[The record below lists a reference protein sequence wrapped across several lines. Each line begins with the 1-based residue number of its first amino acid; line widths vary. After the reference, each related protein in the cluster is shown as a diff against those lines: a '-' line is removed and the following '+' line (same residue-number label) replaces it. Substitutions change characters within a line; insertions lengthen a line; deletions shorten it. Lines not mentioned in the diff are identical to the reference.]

1 MKHDLILFNG
11 TIINENNSFKGYVV
25 IDGDTITD
33 VAEGTPGKDLI
44 ADATEAIDV
53 KGAYILPGAIDDQV
67 HFRDPGLTHKG
78 DIFTESRAAAAG
90 GVTSFMDMPNTKPP
104 TVSVADVE
112 WKLAHAANQS
122 AVNYSFFI
130 GATNDNLDE
139 LLKCDYS
146 RVPGVKLFLGSSTGN
161 MLVDNEEALDR
172 IFSEVPAIIAIH
184 SEDETTIREN
194 RDKIASEYNGD
205 VPVSLHPII
214 RSREA
219 CIISTR
225 RAIDRARK
233 YGSRL
238 HVLHVST
245 AEEVEMFSTEP
256 LAEKRITS
264 EVCAHHLWFSDADY
278 DTLGTRVKMNPAIKT
293 DADRDALRKGLREG
307 RLDIV
312 ATDHA
317 PHLLSEKEGNAL
329 TAASGA
335 PMVQFSLPVM
345 LELADRGVFTHEL
358 VVDKMCHAPAELYGI
373 DRRGYLRNG
382 YYADITVVTPDTPY
396 EVTDKMALSRCGW
409 TPLDGTTLHNRVVMT
424 IVNGK
429 KVYSHGN
436 ISPDAKGS
444 ELRFNRKPNNQTGTA
459 H

>member
-1 MKHDLILFNG
+1 MEHDLLIFNG
-11 TIINENNSFKGYVV
+11 TVINEGRSYSGFII
-25 IDGDTITD
+25 IDGEMITA
-33 VAEGTPGKDLI
+33 VSEGTPPAGMLDNVK
-44 ADATEAIDV
+44 AAIDAE
-53 KGAYILPGAIDDQV
+53 GAYLLPGVIDDQV

-78 DIFTESRAAAAG
+78 DIATESQAAAAG

-104 TVSVADVE
+104 TVTMAGVE
-112 WKLAHAANQS
+112 AKLARASECS

-130 GATNDNLDE
+130 GATNDNIDE
-139 LLKCDYS
+139 LLACDYT

-161 MLVDNEEALDR
+161 MLVDNETALDH
-172 IFSEVPAIIAIH
+172 IFAKVPALIAIH
-184 SEDETTIREN
+184 SEDEFTINANKEKFKAIYG
-194 RDKIASEYNGD
+194 DD
-205 VPVSLHPII
+205 VPVECHPDI

-225 RAIDRARK
+225 RAIERATRFN
-233 YGSRL
+233 SRL

-256 LAEKRITS
+256 LGRKRITA
-264 EVCAHHLWFSDADY
+264 EVCAHHLWFSDTDY
-278 DTLGTRVKMNPAIKT
+278 STIGTRVKMNPAVKT
-293 DADRDALRKGLREG
+293 ARDRDALRKGLRDG

-345 LELADRGVFTHEL
+345 LELADRGIFTREL

-373 DRRGYLRNG
+373 DRRGYLRPG
-382 YYADITVVTPDTPY
+382 YYADIAIVRPDSPY
-396 EVTDKMALSRCGW
+396 EVTDSMALSRCGW
-409 TPLDGTTLHNRVVMT
+409 TPLDGTILHNRVITT

-429 KVYSHGN
+429 EVYSNGDIDPTVRGH
-436 ISPDAKGS
+436 
-444 ELRFNRKPNNQTGTA
+444 ELKYNRITK
-459 H
+459 

>member
-1 MKHDLILFNG
+1 MYSTMKHDLILFNG
-11 TIINENNSFKGYVV
+11 TIINEGRSFKGYIV
-25 IDGDTITD
+25 IDGELITD
-33 VAEGTPGKDLI
+33 VTEGYPEKSLI
-44 ADATEAIDV
+44 DRATNAIDV

-78 DIFTESRAAAAG
+78 DIYTESRAAAAG

-104 TVSVADVE
+104 TVSASGVE

-161 MLVDNEEALDR
+161 MLVDNEETLNR
-172 IFSEVPAIIAIH
+172 IFRDVPAIIAIH
-184 SEDETTIREN
+184 SEDEATIREN
-194 RDKIASEYNGD
+194 RDKIANEYNGE
-205 VPVSLHPII
+205 VPVRLHPAI

-256 LAEKRITS
+256 LEKKLITA

-278 DTLGTRVKMNPAIKT
+278 DTLGTRVKMNPSVKT
-293 DADRDALRKGLREG
+293 AADRDALRQGLHDG
-307 RLDIV
+307 HLDIV

-345 LELADRGVFTHEL
+345 LELADRGIFTREL
-358 VVDKMCHAPAELYGI
+358 VIDKMCHAPAKLYAI
-373 DRRGYLRNG
+373 DRRGYLRKG
-382 YYADITVVTPDTPY
+382 YYADVTVVEPDTQY
-396 EVTDKMALSRCGW
+396 EVTDSMALSRCGW
-409 TPLDGTTLHNRVVMT
+409 TPLAGAILHNRVVMT
-424 IVNGK
+424 FVNGK
-429 KVYSHGN
+429 KVYFHGT
-436 ISPDAKGS
+436 IAPDATGH
-444 ELRFNRKPNNQTGTA
+444 ELKFNRKPNI
-459 H
+459 

>member
-1 MKHDLILFNG
+1 MKHDIILFNG
-11 TIINENNSFKGYVV
+11 IIINEKRSFRGYVAV
-25 IDGDTITD
+25 DGDRITEVGEGD
-33 VAEGTPGKDLI
+33 PAEAML
-44 ADATEAIDV
+44 DATRRIDAE
-53 KGAYILPGAIDDQV
+53 GAYIIPGVIDDQV

-104 TVSVADVE
+104 TVTVADAE
-112 WKLAHAANQS
+112 WKLNHAAAQS

-130 GATNDNLDE
+130 GATNDNIDE

-161 MLVDNEEALDR
+161 MLVDNETALNR

-184 SEDETTIREN
+184 SEDEATIKAN
-194 RDKIASEYNGD
+194 RQRLTDELGEDI
-205 VPVSLHPII
+205 PVKFHPEI

-219 CIISTR
+219 CVISTR
-225 RAIDRARK
+225 RAIDRAK
-233 YGSRL
+233 KFGSRL

-245 AEEVEMFSTEP
+245 AEEVEMFSAEP
-256 LAEKRITS
+256 LDKKLITS

-278 DTLGTRVKMNPAIKT
+278 ETLGTRVKMNPAVKT
-293 DADRDALRKGLREG
+293 DADRDALRKGLRDG

-345 LELADRGVFTHEL
+345 LELADRGVFTREM
-358 VVDKMCHAPAELYGI
+358 VIEKMCHAPADLYSI
-373 DRRGYLRNG
+373 DRRGYLREG
-382 YYADITVVTPDTPY
+382 YYADIAIVKPDSPY
-396 EVTDKMALSRCGW
+396 KVTDDMALSRCGW
-409 TPLDGTTLHNRVVMT
+409 TPLDGTTLHNRVIMT
-424 IVNGK
+424 LVNGRE
-429 KVYSHGN
+429 VYSNGAVN
-436 ISPDAKGS
+436 PDVRGK
-444 ELRFNRKPNNQTGTA
+444 ELAYNRKN
-459 H
+459 

>member
-1 MKHDLILFNG
+1 MEHDLLIFNG
-11 TIINENNSFKGYVV
+11 TIINEGRSYSGFIIV
-25 IDGDTITD
+25 DGEMITA
-33 VAEGTPGKDLI
+33 VSEGTPPAGMLDNVK
-44 ADATEAIDV
+44 AAIDAE
-53 KGAYILPGAIDDQV
+53 GAYLLPGVIDDQV

-78 DIFTESRAAAAG
+78 DIATESQAAAAG

-104 TVSVADVE
+104 TVTMAGVE
-112 WKLAHAANQS
+112 AKLARASECS

-130 GATNDNLDE
+130 GATNDNIDE
-139 LLKCDYS
+139 LLACDYT

-161 MLVDNEEALDR
+161 MLVDNETALDH
-172 IFSEVPAIIAIH
+172 IFAKVPALIAIH
-184 SEDETTIREN
+184 SEDEFTINANKEKFKAIYG
-194 RDKIASEYNGD
+194 DD
-205 VPVSLHPII
+205 VPVECHPDI

-225 RAIDRARK
+225 RAIERATRFN
-233 YGSRL
+233 SRL

-256 LAEKRITS
+256 LDRKRITA

-278 DTLGTRVKMNPAIKT
+278 STIGTRVKMNPAVKT
-293 DADRDALRKGLREG
+293 ARDRDALRKGLRDG

-345 LELADRGVFTHEL
+345 LELADRGIFTREL

-373 DRRGYLRNG
+373 DRRGYLRPG
-382 YYADITVVTPDTPY
+382 YYADIAIVRPDSPY
-396 EVTDKMALSRCGW
+396 EVTDSMALSRCGW
-409 TPLDGTTLHNRVVMT
+409 TPLDGTILHNRVITT

-429 KVYSHGN
+429 EVYSNGDIDPAVRGH
-436 ISPDAKGS
+436 
-444 ELRFNRKPNNQTGTA
+444 ELKYNRITK
-459 H
+459 

>member
-1 MKHDLILFNG
+1 MKHDIILFNG
-11 TIINENNSFKGYVV
+11 IIINENRSFKGYVV
-25 IDGDTITD
+25 VDGDMITEVGEGD
-33 VAEGTPGKDLI
+33 PAEATL
-44 ADATEAIDV
+44 DATKRIDAE
-53 KGAYILPGAIDDQV
+53 GAYIIPGVIDDQV

-104 TVSVADVE
+104 TVTVEDVE
-112 WKLAHAANQS
+112 WKLNHAAEQS

-130 GATNDNLDE
+130 GATNDNIGE

-161 MLVDNEEALDR
+161 MLVDNETALNR

-184 SEDETTIREN
+184 SEDEATIKAN
-194 RDKIASEYNGD
+194 RQRLTAELGEDI
-205 VPVSLHPII
+205 PVKFHPEI

-219 CIISTR
+219 CVISTR
-225 RAIDRARK
+225 RAIDRAK
-233 YGSRL
+233 KFGSRL

-245 AEEVEMFSTEP
+245 AEEVEMFSAEP
-256 LAEKRITS
+256 LDKKLITS

-278 DTLGTRVKMNPAIKT
+278 DTLGTRVKMNPAVKT

-345 LELADRGVFTHEL
+345 LELADRGVFSRGMVIE
-358 VVDKMCHAPAELYGI
+358 KMCHAPADLYSI
-373 DRRGYLRNG
+373 DRRGYLREG
-382 YYADITVVTPDTPY
+382 YYADIAVVKPDSPY
-396 EVTDKMALSRCGW
+396 KVTDEMALSRCGW
-409 TPLDGTTLHNRVVMT
+409 TPLDGTTLHNRVIMT
-424 IVNGK
+424 LVNGK
-429 KVYSHGN
+429 EVYSNGVVN
-436 ISPDAKGS
+436 PCVRGK
-444 ELRFNRKPNNQTGTA
+444 ELAYNRKN
-459 H
+459 